1 MSPWEAGRDLRDT
14 PSLGR
19 RHAGAPGAHRARRAA
34 RDRLGARAARRP
46 GRAGAVAASGLAAR
60 CPARRPGGGRA
71 GTWTDGRRS
80 RGPGRR
86 DGPGR
91 TRRRTLPLARLRALG
106 GRRRDAV
113 PRRLPGARPGVRSR
127 RAGRARRAGPGRA
140 ACGVGRGGEAADH
153 AGPERRV
160 AAATGNGGVLEL
172 ARLALSALVV
182 GLAGC
187 GGGGGGGAGT
197 LRVPGEGGRRVTVEV
212 LNASGRS
219 GLARSGVRVL
229 RQAGIDVVSFGNAP
243 AAVGTLDSTRIV
255 VRRPAAGVG
264 VGDQVR
270 RALGVGR
277 VMVQPDTTK
286 LLDASVFLGA
296 DFAPRLE
303 VHP

>member
-19 RHAGAPGAHRARRAA
+19 RHAGAPGANRERRAA
-34 RDRLGARAARRP
+34 GERRGARAARPP
-46 GRAGAVAASGLAAR
+46 GRGGAVAASGMAAR

-71 GTWTDGRRS
+71 ATWTEGRRS

-91 TRRRTLPLARLRALG
+91 TRRRTLPLARLRTL
-106 GRRRDAV
+106 GRRRPDAV

-140 ACGVGRGGEAADH
+140 ACGVGRGREAADH

-160 AAATGNGGVLEL
+160 AVAAGNGGVLEL

-187 GGGGGGGAGT
+187 GGGAGAGAGT

-229 RQAGIDVVSFGNAP
+229 RQAGIDVGSFGDAP
-243 AAVGTLDSTRIV
+243 AAGGALASTRTV
-255 VRRPAAGVG
+255 GRRPPPAGGGPGRRGVG
-264 VGDQVR
+264 G
-270 RALGVGR
+270 GR
-277 VMVQPDTTK
+277 VIVEADTAK

-303 VHP
+303 FHP

>member
-34 RDRLGARAARRP
+34 RDRVVAGAARRP
-46 GRAGAVAASGLAAR
+46 GGAGAVAASGLGDR
-60 CPARRPGGGRA
+60 CPARGPGGGGA
-71 GTWTDGRRS
+71 GPWADGRRS

-91 TRRRTLPLARLRALG
+91 TRRRTLPLARLRTL
-106 GRRRDAV
+106 GRRRPDAV

-140 ACGVGRGGEAADH
+140 ACGVGRGREAADH

-160 AAATGNGGVLEL
+160 AAAAGNGGVLEL

-187 GGGGGGGAGT
+187 GGGGGAGAGT
-197 LRVPGEGGRRVTVEV
+197 LRVPGEGGRRVTVEG

-229 RQAGIDVVSFGNAP
+229 RQAGIDLVSFGEGP
-243 AAVGTLDSTRIV
+243 AAVAAPESTRPV
-255 VRRPAAGVG
+255 GRPAPPAAGG
-264 VGDQVR
+264 PG
-270 RALGVGR
+270 
-277 VMVQPDTTK
+277 
-286 LLDASVFLGA
+286 
-296 DFAPRLE
+296 
-303 VHP
+303 

>member
-106 GRRRDAV
+106 GRRPDAV

-160 AAATGNGGVLEL
+160 AAAAGNGGVLEL

-187 GGGGGGGAGT
+187 GGGGAGAGT

-303 VHP
+303 SPP